1 MSNLSNEAVE
11 HFPAIET
18 PEDPAM
24 DFHNQADTIIKTYFE
39 MNKELLDRGFAPLAL
54 ALGLALCASDI
65 LAAVSVGENKQLED
79 CHKMLSDLN
88 ADMFGR
94 VNDTFPNYVKARME
108 FADAK
113 EKENEDA

>member
-11 HFPAIET
+11 QSPAIET
-18 PEDPAM
+18 QEDSERS
-24 DFHNQADTIIKTYFE
+24 FHDQTDTIIKTYFE
-39 MNKELLDRGFAPLAL
+39 INKELLDRGFAPLDL
-54 ALGLALCASDI
+54 ALGLAICASDL

-94 VNDTFPNYVKARME
+94 INENFHVYLEARKE
-108 FADAK
+108 LLQAK
-113 EKENEDA
+113 EKESQDA

>member
-11 HFPAIET
+11 QPQAIET
-18 PEDPAM
+18 QEDSESN
-24 DFHNQADTIIKTYFE
+24 FHNQADTIIKAYFE
-39 MNKELLDRGFAPLAL
+39 INKELLDRGFAPLAL
-54 ALGLALCASDI
+54 ALGLAICASDI
-65 LAAVSVGENKQLED
+65 LAVVSVGENKQLED

-94 VNDTFPNYVKARME
+94 VNETFPNYVKARME

-113 EKENEDA
+113 EKENQDA